1 MARSERRAAERE
13 AVPPRHAGVRG
24 RSLTAFKPLRR
35 GEAWGARLAGLR
47 AILAVE
53 RSRRHRPNALTARAY
68 AV

>member
-1 MARSERRAAERE
+1 MSERAERLE
-13 AVPPRHAGVRG
+13 ALTQYDVRAPG
-24 RSLTAFKPLRR
+24 GK
-35 GEAWGARLAGLR
+35 GAWGARLAGLR